1 LGGEADQKGGDRFVK
16 FIGVWLGHK
25 MYRVSCEEYKEMY
38 QKQIL
43 EENGAYVIGND
54 EYVVVGR
61 EVVGQHIDGRIKFN
75 KGNMPAWADA
85 TGFGVSANR
94 QVVITERP
102 TVEAIDK
109 NKVVIK
115 PAAKVDDLAAE
126 GKAKLEEVVAES
138 QVKTAAVRKKRRPVK
153 KVEAE

>member
-1 LGGEADQKGGDRFVK
+1 M
-16 FIGVWLGHK
+16 FIGKWNGLKLVGVK
-25 MYRVSCEEYKEMY
+25 QEEYKNLY
-38 QKQIL
+38 QNKKT
-43 EENGAYVIGND
+43 EDDTAYVIMDNGN
-54 EYVVVGR
+54 YVVHGR
-61 EVVGQHIDGRIKFN
+61 DVVGQFNKNTIRPN
-75 KGNMPAWADA
+75 KGNMPAWIDVA
-85 TGFGVSANR
+85 GFEVSTSR
-94 QVVITERP
+94 PIVITERP

-153 KVEAE
+153 KVEAEVASTNV